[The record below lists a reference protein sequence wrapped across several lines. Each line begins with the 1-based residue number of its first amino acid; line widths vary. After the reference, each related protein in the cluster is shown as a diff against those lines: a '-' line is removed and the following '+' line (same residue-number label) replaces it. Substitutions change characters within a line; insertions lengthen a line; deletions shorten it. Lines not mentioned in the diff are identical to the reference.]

1 MNSGRLEKRNQPGDE
16 GMARVLEIAELGAPV
31 IRERAVEITNFQ
43 DSALQAFIDD
53 LFVTADD
60 RHGMGIAAPQVYASK
75 RIIILSPRPNA
86 RYPYAPTME
95 PTAMIN
101 PEMTW
106 SSSETEKDW
115 EGCLTVPG
123 LRGLVPRHRAIRV
136 QYQTREGAL
145 KDAAFEGFLAR
156 IFQHEVDHLDGVVFL
171 DRMETTKDLVTE
183 KEWQNLIAQQPTLG
197 L

>member
-1 MNSGRLEKRNQPGDE
+1 
-16 GMARVLEIAELGAPV
+16 MARVLEIAELGAPV

-53 LFVTADD
+53 LFLSADE
-60 RHGMGIAAPQVYASK
+60 RHGMGIAAPQVYTSK
-75 RIIILSPRPNA
+75 RIIISPRPNA

-95 PTAMIN
+95 PTVMIN

-106 SSSETEKDW
+106 SSSEMEKDW
-115 EGCLTVPG
+115 EGCLTIPG

-136 QYQTREGAL
+136 RYLNRNGDLIE
-145 KDAAFEGFLAR
+145 AAYEGFLAR

-183 KEWQNLIAQQPTLG
+183 KEWQNIITQQPPLG